1 MGGATRLI
9 DFGSGCF
16 HQSEA
21 TGSEQCAQSER
32 VHSLKTQ
39 QDKVYTEFRG
49 TRVYSPPEWV
59 RDGEYRAEG
68 LTTWSLGVLLYDML
82 SGDIP
87 FSSDGQILRGQLP
100 PCPNWPENNSGQH
113 PEASLA
119 HRVLFIIIKIIFVN
133 DISYGLITDNT
144 D

>member
-1 MGGATRLI
+1 MGIKDENILVDLSTRATKLI

-16 HQSEA
+16 HPSEA
-21 TGSEQCAQSER
+21 EKNSM
-32 VHSLKTQ
+32 KTQ
-39 QDKVYTEFRG
+39 QTEERIYTEFRG

-87 FSSDGQILRGQLP
+87 FTSDDQRAGHG
-100 PCPNWPENNSGQH
+100 PCEEMSHCQHGPENNSGQH
-113 PEASLA
+113 PEAS
-119 HRVLFIIIKIIFVN
+119 
-133 DISYGLITDNT
+133 
-144 D
+144 